1 MLHDKGWPTQTSA
14 YIISKA
20 AMNAYARIVVKS
32 YPSLLINWYLSW
44 FCQNRY
50 DFQHCSLY
58 CRSGCQRPCY
68 VGFPSKGR
76 TFWLLFW
83 KDGGINLLIISQLQE
98 WVGFL
103 LYVFPMVVF
112 VRLSNFSYCFAETM
126 VWWMWRFSCIQCY
139 NYELYSSVCDNW

>member
-50 DFQHCSLY
+50 DFQHWSLY

-68 VGFPSKGR
+68 VGFASKGLVMLA
-76 TFWLLFW
+76 LLP
-83 KDGGINLLIISQLQE
+83 KDLLASFLKRWRHQPFDHKSVTGMSWFSALCISYGCICKVIQL
-98 WVGFL
+98 FL
-103 LYVFPMVVF
+103 LLCWDNGVMDVKV
-112 VRLSNFSYCFAETM
+112 L
-126 VWWMWRFSCIQCY
+126 
-139 NYELYSSVCDNW
+139 LYSVL